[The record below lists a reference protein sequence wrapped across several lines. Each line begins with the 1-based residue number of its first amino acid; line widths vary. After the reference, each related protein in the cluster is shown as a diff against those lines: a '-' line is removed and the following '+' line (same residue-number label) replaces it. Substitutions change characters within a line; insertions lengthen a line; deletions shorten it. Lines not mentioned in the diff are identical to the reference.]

1 MSVDRSTHKP
11 DEQARRAIV
20 IVFDRL
26 GAGYLGPYGNTWL
39 ETPIFN
45 QLASDS
51 MVLEHAIADAVN
63 LDTLYG
69 RLWGGLGEA
78 SLLET
83 CEQRQVSTRLVTDED
98 QVARH
103 ALASAFQ
110 QTDLLR
116 GISPGANREPD
127 ETAIGQLMAAALG
140 AIDESQ
146 HGLTWIHGRAMQA
159 PWDAPW
165 ELRAQFADEED
176 PPPPDGCDPPV
187 GTVPADP
194 DPDLIQGWVWAYA
207 GQVAL
212 LDACLEPVL
221 ETWNAFS
228 DTPTLLIVTAAR
240 GYSLGEHGHW
250 GDASDVLYSE
260 RVHVPLFVACTGCD
274 VAQVRSQTLV
284 QTSSIQQ
291 TLRDWFGFDDEGA
304 EAAGGSLLSLCHQDV
319 MADGCRWP
327 PLVSCRDQQTWLLRT
342 PVWSATLANANAA
355 LEQIDCRL
363 YLKPDDIWDA
373 NDVAGLCPE
382 VVLEF
387 RKLLWQLSQANAS
400 YNPHPLHECL
410 LIRPE

>member
-11 DEQARRAIV
+11 DGQARRAIV

-116 GISPGANREPD
+116 GISPVANREPD

-159 PWDAPW
+159 PWDAP
-165 ELRAQFADEED
+165 
-176 PPPPDGCDPPV
+176 
-187 GTVPADP
+187 
-194 DPDLIQGWVWAYA
+194 
-207 GQVAL
+207 
-212 LDACLEPVL
+212 
-221 ETWNAFS
+221 
-228 DTPTLLIVTAAR
+228 
-240 GYSLGEHGHW
+240 
-250 GDASDVLYSE
+250 
-260 RVHVPLFVACTGCD
+260 
-274 VAQVRSQTLV
+274 
-284 QTSSIQQ
+284 
-291 TLRDWFGFDDEGA
+291 
-304 EAAGGSLLSLCHQDV
+304 
-319 MADGCRWP
+319 
-327 PLVSCRDQQTWLLRT
+327 
-342 PVWSATLANANAA
+342 
-355 LEQIDCRL
+355 
-363 YLKPDDIWDA
+363 
-373 NDVAGLCPE
+373 
-382 VVLEF
+382 
-387 RKLLWQLSQANAS
+387 
-400 YNPHPLHECL
+400 
-410 LIRPE
+410 